1 MGYNVTLEEERADVA
16 RLMVGWTV
24 VAVQPPRGSE
34 TFFNL
39 VLERGGVTRVL
50 EVGGTELGYWVIEV
64 RERKPRKTV
73 KK

>member
-1 MGYNVTLEEERADVA
+1 MGYNITPEAQRADVA
-16 RLMVGWTV
+16 KLMVGWTI
-24 VAVQPPRGSE
+24 VAVQPSRGSE

-39 VLERGGVTRVL
+39 VLEREGVTRVL
-50 EVGGTELGYWVIEV
+50 EVGGTDLGYWVVEV